1 MDKFSIILV
10 DYQFLAICYA
20 LQYHSR
26 LTRTKDFFFVRSRAR
41 MVGVVDAGL
50 RGAESIFL
58 MCLLFIDSLG
68 VAFESGQVF
77 HYFSQLSF
85 SCNLLCAAAR

>member
-1 MDKFSIILV
+1 
-10 DYQFLAICYA
+10 
-20 LQYHSR
+20 
-26 LTRTKDFFFVRSRAR
+26 
-41 MVGVVDAGL
+41 VDAGL